1 MLRCLARCRAPF
13 ARFMRD
19 TSGASTLEFVLW
31 IPLILVMFATLL
43 DFSHSFT
50 VNSTMWNQARIAARG
65 LSMHELTVAEAEALI
80 RNGLQWTQ
88 HDVAISIVED
98 RDQVSVTLRMPIAQ
112 SGVVNVATGTV
123 PGDWVARVAMLRE
136 PV

>member
-1 MLRCLARCRAPF
+1 M
-13 ARFMRD
+13 
-19 TSGASTLEFVLW
+19 
-31 IPLILVMFATLL
+31 
-43 DFSHSFT
+43 
-50 VNSTMWNQARIAARG
+50 
-65 LSMHELTVAEAEALI
+65 AEAEALI